1 MSQPIH
7 TYIELYGVKLE
18 VVGTYYKGEPE
29 SSDSPGEEPSVD
41 VDAVLTESGDDIGV
55 LFGANKELQAELEE
69 VVMRDYDENMTWA
82 KTEAAL
88 ARRELAREE
97 S

>member
-1 MSQPIH
+1 MKHIH
-7 TYIELYGVKLE
+7 TTIELYGVKLE
-18 VVGTYYKGEPE
+18 VVGTYHEGEQE
-29 SSDSPGEEPSVD
+29 SSDSPGESASVEIES
-41 VDAVLTESGDDIGV
+41 VITESGDDIGV

-69 VVMRDYDENMTWA
+69 TVMRDYDENMTWA